1 MDIER
6 MRTLMKRIAMIF
18 IGTLISSISINGLY
32 IPNNILSGGF
42 TGIAILL
49 NLSLGFDIS
58 LSILLLNIPIFILG
72 YKLIHREY
80 IFYSLVGMIS
90 LSICLTLTKGVT
102 IHSDQM
108 LTTLLLGGI
117 LNGLGFALVFKSE
130 GSTGG
135 NDIIAK
141 IFQKRYMYSIATVG
155 FAFNIII
162 ISLSAIFFG
171 IDMAITTLVAM
182 YVTST
187 TIKYLMEGLNYKRTV
202 FIITSKE
209 GPVSEAIN
217 REMRRGCTL
226 IKGMG
231 SYTQKNTYVL
241 YTVISIGQLGALK
254 RIVSKIDPQA
264 LINVMESH
272 MVFGNGFLNI
282 HDE

>member
-1 MDIER
+1 MDIEK

-32 IPNNILSGGF
+32 LPNNILSGGF

-80 IFYSLVGMIS
+80 IFYSLIGMIS
-90 LSICLTLTKGVT
+90 LSICLALTKGVT

-108 LTTLLLGGI
+108 LTTLLLGGL
-117 LNGLGFALVFKSE
+117 LNGVGFALVFKSE

-135 NDIIAK
+135 SDIIAK
-141 IFQKRYMYSIATVG
+141 IFQKQYMYSIATVG

-171 IDMAITTLVAM
+171 IDIAIKTLVAM

-226 IKGMG
+226 IKGTG

-254 RIVSKIDPQA
+254 RIVSEIDPKA

-272 MVFGNGFLNI
+272 MVFGKGFLNI